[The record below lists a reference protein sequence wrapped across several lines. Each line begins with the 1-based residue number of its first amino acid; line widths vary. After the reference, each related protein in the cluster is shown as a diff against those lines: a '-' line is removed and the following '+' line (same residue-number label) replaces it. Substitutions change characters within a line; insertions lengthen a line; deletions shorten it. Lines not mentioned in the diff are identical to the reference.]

1 MAERGKRPRD
11 QFVSPRQGP
20 SKTRSSGTHSFTLNT
35 ALPNNS
41 TTSEL
46 RSYSLASNASLV
58 TPPTIDTP
66 SAANTHPATGDT
78 PSAIG
83 NNFTS
88 RSLLSPT
95 LQQARQ
101 APPELQVPEAA
112 ISAFVNVSEH
122 LEDHAKELLPAQ
134 DQDQDLMETDLED
147 VILDAGKIGGQ
158 EGSKDSVDK
167 DEEQFIKIE
176 SVDEQQTT
184 SSSRNKEGPRR
195 PSMSA
200 AVGPK
205 NRSQFT
211 DAQEEIGALSR
222 IVAAQ
227 EQRINELEEVVAI
240 MKDESR
246 RREFMTTDKYH
257 QLRASL
263 AYFRNSS

>member
-11 QFVSPRQGP
+11 QVALVLISEQCIPCHP
-20 SKTRSSGTHSFTLNT
+20 SDNRHPLCCQHSSCNRRHPFCHRKQLYIEIPT
-35 ALPNNS
+35 
-41 TTSEL
+41 
-46 RSYSLASNASLV
+46 V
-58 TPPTIDTP
+58 T
-66 SAANTHPATGDT
+66 N
-78 PSAIG
+78 
-83 NNFTS
+83 
-88 RSLLSPT
+88 SPT
-95 LQQARQ
+95 GSSST
-101 APPELQVPEAA
+101 PELQVPEAA
-112 ISAFVNVSEH
+112 ISAFVNVSEY

-134 DQDQDLMETDLED
+134 DQDQELMETDLED

-240 MKDESR
+240 IKDESR

-257 QLRASL
+257 QLIASL